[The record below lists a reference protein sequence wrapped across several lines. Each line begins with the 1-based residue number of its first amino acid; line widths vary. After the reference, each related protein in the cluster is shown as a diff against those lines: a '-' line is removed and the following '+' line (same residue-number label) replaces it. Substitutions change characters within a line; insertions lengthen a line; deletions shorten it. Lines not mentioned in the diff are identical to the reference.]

1 MFTGLIEGTGKLKTI
16 EPRGKDMRLSIQ
28 ASFDL
33 EGFQTGESVAVD
45 GVCLTV
51 VSWQARA
58 FTVDVSQETLSR
70 STLGQRSVGDEV
82 NLERALRLGD
92 RLGGHL
98 VNGHV
103 DGKARVMA
111 RKQRGDSLVFVF
123 EVVAEL
129 GRYIIEKGSVA
140 VNGVSLTVNR
150 CDEQSFDVN
159 IVPHTARVTTIG
171 SLRVGDEV
179 NIEVD
184 IIGKYVERFVR
195 PMQERD
201 SPSTGG
207 VDRGF
212 LAIATL
218 AILGRSHYRE
228 NEFLTP
234 VGPQT
239 RLALS

>member
-1 MFTGLIEGTGKLKTI
+1 MFTGLIEGTGKLKTL

-45 GVCLTV
+45 GVCLTA

-70 STLGQRSVGDEV
+70 STLGQRSAGDEV

-159 IVPHTARVTTIG
+159 IVPHTARWTTIG
-171 SLRVGDEV
+171 TWRVGDEV

-195 PMQERD
+195 TMQEGD

-212 LAIATL
+212 LAKH
-218 AILGRSHYRE
+218 G
-228 NEFLTP
+228 FF
-234 VGPQT
+234 
-239 RLALS
+239 

>member
-111 RKQRGDSLVFVF
+111 RKQRGDSLVFTF
-123 EVVAEL
+123 EVVVEL

-159 IVPHTARVTTIG
+159 IVPHTARATTIG
-171 SLRVGDEV
+171 NWRVGDEV

-195 PMQERD
+195 TTQEGA
-201 SPSTGG
+201 SPSESG

-212 LAIATL
+212 L
-218 AILGRSHYRE
+218 GKHGFR
-228 NEFLTP
+228 
-234 VGPQT
+234 
-239 RLALS
+239 

>member
-33 EGFQTGESVAVD
+33 EGFQIGESVAVD

-70 STLGQRSVGDEV
+70 TTLGQRSVGDEV

-195 PMQERD
+195 PMQESD
-201 SPSTGG
+201 STSTGG

-212 LAIATL
+212 LAKH
-218 AILGRSHYRE
+218 G
-228 NEFLTP
+228 FF
-234 VGPQT
+234 
-239 RLALS
+239 

>member
-1 MFTGLIEGTGKLKTI
+1 MFTGLIEGTGKLKTL

-45 GVCLTV
+45 GVCLTA

-70 STLGQRSVGDEV
+70 SILGQRSVGDEV

-159 IVPHTARVTTIG
+159 IVPHTARWTTIG
-171 SLRVGDEV
+171 TWRVGDEV

-195 PMQERD
+195 TMQESD

-212 LAIATL
+212 LAKH
-218 AILGRSHYRE
+218 G
-228 NEFLTP
+228 FF
-234 VGPQT
+234 
-239 RLALS
+239 

>member
-70 STLGQRSVGDEV
+70 TTLGQRSVGDEV

-179 NIEVD
+179 NLEVD
-184 IIGKYVERFVR
+184 IIGKYVERFVQTF
-195 PMQERD
+195 QESD

-212 LAIATL
+212 LAKHGI
-218 AILGRSHYRE
+218 I
-228 NEFLTP
+228 
-234 VGPQT
+234 
-239 RLALS
+239 

>member
-70 STLGQRSVGDEV
+70 TTLGQRSVGDEV

-129 GRYIIEKGSVA
+129 GRYIIGKGSVA

-171 SLRVGDEV
+171 SLRVGHEV

-195 PMQERD
+195 PMQESD

-212 LAIATL
+212 LAKH
-218 AILGRSHYRE
+218 G
-228 NEFLTP
+228 FF
-234 VGPQT
+234 
-239 RLALS
+239 

>member
-70 STLGQRSVGDEV
+70 TTLGQRSVGDEV

-159 IVPHTARVTTIG
+159 IVPHTARWTTIG
-171 SLRVGDEV
+171 NWRVGDEV

-195 PMQERD
+195 TRQESD
-201 SPSTGG
+201 SPSTSG

-212 LAIATL
+212 LAKHGFI
-218 AILGRSHYRE
+218 
-228 NEFLTP
+228 
-234 VGPQT
+234 
-239 RLALS
+239 

>member
-1 MFTGLIEGTGKLKTI
+1 MFTGLIEGTGKLKTL

-45 GVCLTV
+45 GVCLTA

-70 STLGQRSVGDEV
+70 STLGQRSAGDEV

-150 CDEQSFDVN
+150 CDEKSFDVN
-159 IVPHTARVTTIG
+159 IVPHTARWTTIG
-171 SLRVGDEV
+171 TWRVGDEV

-195 PMQERD
+195 ATQEGD
-201 SPSTGG
+201 PPSTGG
-207 VDRGF
+207 VDRSF
-212 LAIATL
+212 LAKH
-218 AILGRSHYRE
+218 G
-228 NEFLTP
+228 FF
-234 VGPQT
+234 
-239 RLALS
+239 

>member
-51 VSWQARA
+51 VSWKARA

-70 STLGQRSVGDEV
+70 TTLGQRSVGDEV
-82 NLERALRLGD
+82 NMERALRLGD

-195 PMQERD
+195 TMQESG
-201 SPSTGG
+201 SPSTSG

-212 LAIATL
+212 LTKHGFI
-218 AILGRSHYRE
+218 
-228 NEFLTP
+228 
-234 VGPQT
+234 
-239 RLALS
+239 

>member
-1 MFTGLIEGTGKLKTI
+1 MFTGLIEGTGKLKTV

-45 GVCLTV
+45 GVCLTA

-70 STLGQRSVGDEV
+70 TTLGQRSVGDEV

-98 VNGHV
+98 VNGHA

-111 RKQRGDSLVFVF
+111 RKQRGDSLVFTF

-159 IVPHTARVTTIG
+159 IVPHTARWTTIG
-171 SLRVGDEV
+171 TWRVGDEV

-184 IIGKYVERFVR
+184 IIGKYVEKFVR
-195 PMQERD
+195 TMQESD

-207 VDRGF
+207 VDRDF
-212 LAIATL
+212 LAKHGI
-218 AILGRSHYRE
+218 I
-228 NEFLTP
+228 
-234 VGPQT
+234 
-239 RLALS
+239 

>member
-1 MFTGLIEGTGKLKTI
+1 MFTGLIEGTGRLKTI
-16 EPRGKDMRLSIQ
+16 EPRGQDMRLSIQ

-45 GVCLTV
+45 GVCLTM
-51 VSWQARA
+51 VSWKARA

-70 STLGQRSVGDEV
+70 TTLGQRYVGDEV

-103 DGKARVMA
+103 DGKARVMS
-111 RKQRGDSLVFVF
+111 RKQRGDSLVFAF
-123 EVVAEL
+123 EVGAEL

-195 PMQERD
+195 TMQESD
-201 SPSTGG
+201 SPSTSG

-212 LAIATL
+212 LAKHGI
-218 AILGRSHYRE
+218 I
-228 NEFLTP
+228 
-234 VGPQT
+234 
-239 RLALS
+239 

>member
-16 EPRGKDMRLSIQ
+16 EPRGKDMRLSIE

-51 VSWQARA
+51 VSWQGKV
-58 FTVDVSQETLSR
+58 FTVDVSQETLRR
-70 STLGQRSVGDEV
+70 STLGQRSKGDEV

-103 DGKARVMA
+103 DGKARVIA
-111 RKQRGDSLVFVF
+111 RKQRGDSLVFTF
-123 EVVAEL
+123 ELAAEL

-150 CDEQSFDVN
+150 CDEQSFEVN
-159 IVPHTARVTTIG
+159 IVPHTVRWTTIG
-171 SLRVGDEV
+171 SWRVGDEV

-195 PMQERD
+195 TMQEGD
-201 SPSTGG
+201 SPSESG
-207 VDRGF
+207 VNRGF
-212 LAIATL
+212 LTKHGFI
-218 AILGRSHYRE
+218 
-228 NEFLTP
+228 
-234 VGPQT
+234 
-239 RLALS
+239 

>member
-58 FTVDVSQETLSR
+58 FTLDVSQETLSR
-70 STLGQRSVGDEV
+70 TTLGQRSVGDEV

-179 NIEVD
+179 NLEVD
-184 IIGKYVERFVR
+184 IIGKYVERFVQTF
-195 PMQERD
+195 QESD

-212 LAIATL
+212 LAKHGI
-218 AILGRSHYRE
+218 I
-228 NEFLTP
+228 
-234 VGPQT
+234 
-239 RLALS
+239 